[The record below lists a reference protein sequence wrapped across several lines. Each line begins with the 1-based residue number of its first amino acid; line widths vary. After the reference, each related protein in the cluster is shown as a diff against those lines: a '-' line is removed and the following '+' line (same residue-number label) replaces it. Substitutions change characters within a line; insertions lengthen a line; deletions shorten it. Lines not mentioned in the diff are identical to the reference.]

1 MLMLSAGQ
9 SLPCSLCAAL
19 QQRKLGS
26 KIVLSFICLL
36 QRVQSI
42 RQHCPA
48 TQTPEQHQEHPGL
61 YAQAPLVPAYSALQH
76 RQLDILKPLGLAPED
91 VKLPLSPRS
100 EDAYARIN
108 EEFDLLYSQLQDP
121 GEQAGQNHTEVT
133 KQALCTLCSY
143 HSSQA

>member
-1 MLMLSAGQ
+1 MLSAGH

-48 TQTPEQHQEHPGL
+48 THTTEQHQEHPRL
-61 YAQAPLVPAYSALQH
+61 YAQAPLMPAYSALQH

-133 KQALCTLCSY
+133 KQAFCTLCSC

>member
-1 MLMLSAGQ
+1 M
-9 SLPCSLCAAL
+9 
-19 QQRKLGS
+19 
-26 KIVLSFICLL
+26 
-36 QRVQSI
+36 
-42 RQHCPA
+42 
-48 TQTPEQHQEHPGL
+48 
-61 YAQAPLVPAYSALQH
+61 PAYSALQH

-133 KQALCTLCSY
+133 KLFVHCALITHLRHSRRVQHSCLPMHAKLQQTALCDSFLQHGT
-143 HSSQA
+143 